1 MELQYK
7 GLWLFGLSGSGKTF
21 ASRSVSY
28 TIDNS
33 FIIDGDDVRELIS
46 FDLDY
51 DLDSRLIQLK
61 RIFGITKIALKN
73 NYFPIISSVYM
84 SKELEIALKNNNI
97 LTIKVLRDIKE
108 ARKGNRVYDNESNIV
123 GVDIAYPHDLN
134 SISIENCGGEEFCQ
148 SIQEILYSS

>member
-21 ASRSVSY
+21 ASQSISY

-46 FDLDY
+46 YDLDY
-51 DLDSRLIQLK
+51 DLDSRLLQLK

-73 NYFPIISSVYM
+73 NYFLLFPVFIC
-84 SKELEIALKNNNI
+84 LKN
-97 LTIKVLRDIKE
+97 LK
-108 ARKGNRVYDNESNIV
+108 
-123 GVDIAYPHDLN
+123 
-134 SISIENCGGEEFCQ
+134 
-148 SIQEILYSS
+148 

>member
-21 ASRSVSY
+21 ASQSISY

-46 FDLDY
+46 YDLDY
-51 DLDSRLIQLK
+51 DLDSRLLQLK

-84 SKELEIALKNNNI
+84 SKELEIELKNNNI
-97 LTIKVLRDIKE
+97 ITIYLTTYSHWVVAWFIGSGAL
-108 ARKGNRVYDNESNIV
+108 G
-123 GVDIAYPHDLN
+123 
-134 SISIENCGGEEFCQ
+134 SIFGSPSFVPSYTGM
-148 SIQEILYSS
+148 